1 MENDEKIIQVDNL
14 KYVEPQQSAN
24 TLFKFMKKLEYLKLI
39 IENGAIIP
47 RYNIEIIDYL
57 GLQIIDEIA
66 FPMSCFCDINLTKL
80 SLHAE
85 KYGYYGI
92 GLKKESIYKNID
104 IEPIHYVNSKSN
116 EINDFR
122 EAFSIAL
129 KESEESEQ
137 ALANY
142 LLTSLLYMKP
152 IQGYMYNNDEKE
164 LLCFHDE
171 REWRYI
177 PKINDNELTHIL
189 WGNNLTREYIE
200 LSNKVLAN
208 KNKYWL
214 KFNTK
219 DVNYII
225 VKDEKECIELAEYIC
240 KLKKYNQ
247 KQKMSLIS
255 KIIVLDNL
263 GKDW

>member
-85 KYGYYGI
+85 RYGYYGI
-92 GLKKESIYKNID
+92 GLKKEYLYKNID

-129 KESEESEQ
+129 KESEQSEQ

-152 IQGYMYNNDEKE
+152 ILENITVKDLDLYKS
-164 LLCFHDE
+164 
-171 REWRYI
+171 YI
-177 PKINDNELTHIL
+177 EHYSIKDVVVGSIFTGNITNETVHFSNKNELFYNSIKD
-189 WGNNLTREYIE
+189 EDIIISE
-200 LSNKVLAN
+200 LSKICNV
-208 KNKYWL
+208 YRRS
-214 KFNTK
+214 T
-219 DVNYII
+219 DVTNY
-225 VKDEKECIELAEYIC
+225 Y
-240 KLKKYNQ
+240 
-247 KQKMSLIS
+247 KM
-255 KIIVLDNL
+255 N
-263 GKDW
+263 